1 MQQSHP
7 YSNYFKRQIVL
18 SSVCFAVV
26 SVFVGSGLVIRAREP
41 QRNQKTNLSVE
52 DSRPVAKAITILEAT
67 YGWVITYE
75 DPPYAY
81 AGDIDDITEKVRKDL
96 DKFKPGQ
103 APKVLIPKERTLSFE
118 YDVGQTNLP
127 SDPAL
132 VVQRLLDA
140 HRASGGSGEF
150 IIEKVDKIIHVIPSS
165 IRDKSG
171 KLTHTKPVLDAVI
184 GLPAKQRNGLQT
196 LQAMCDAISKAA
208 HVRVVV
214 GTVPIGLLVHH
225 EDKKGV
231 TFGKARQALVEFLQ
245 RLGNG
250 VHFSWQLLYGPDA
263 KMYAL
268 NIHVV

>member
-1 MQQSHP
+1 MRQNHGC
-7 YSNYFKRQIVL
+7 SNHRNQHVALVF
-18 SSVCFAVV
+18 FAAI
-26 SVFVGSGLVIRAREP
+26 SALVGSGLVIRGREP
-41 QRNQKTNLSVE
+41 QQSKTAKLSVE
-52 DSRPVAKAITILEAT
+52 DSRPVAKAIMILEST

-81 AGDIDDITEKVRKDL
+81 AGDIDDITQKVRKDL

-118 YDVGQTNLP
+118 YDVDQTNLP
-127 SDPAL
+127 SDPAI
-132 VVQRLLDA
+132 VVQRLLA
-140 HRASGGSGEF
+140 ENRKSGGSSEF
-150 IIEKVDKIIHVIPSS
+150 RLEKVAKTIHVIPSS
-165 IRDKSG
+165 IKDKSG

-196 LQAMCDAISKAA
+196 LEAICDAISKAA

-214 GTVPIGLLVHH
+214 GTVPIRLLVHH
-225 EDKKGV
+225 EDKKALK
-231 TFGKARQALVEFLQ
+231 FGKAREALVEFLQ
-245 RLGNG
+245 RLGTG
-250 VHFSWQLLYGPDA
+250 VHFSWQLLYGPDV